1 MNIKELKEYIK
12 DLPDDMEVW
21 VEWASYLIAWIKSAH
36 IEWNLFALG
45 IIN

>member
-21 VEWASYLIAWIKSAH
+21 VEWASYLVAWLEKAH
-36 IEWNLFALG
+36 VEGDLFVLHLAR
-45 IIN
+45 